1 MGAQERRRALLLAA
15 TAMCGAILAGIAI
28 ATRGFGLIDSTSV
41 DTREHV
47 AAQQRC
53 ERDVVARLVAPSTAK
68 LTDVTVTSA
77 QLDPEVMDLFSL
89 TSGGPL
95 NGVDHSRISVR
106 SLRMH
111 NGARRTTA
119 IWPTPSSCST
129 TTINLCYSALIV
141 SGGLAR
147 RSSATVVASCQAG
160 CLLRSS
166 RRDPTLLGM

>member
-1 MGAQERRRALLLAA
+1 MGAQKRTRALLLAA
-15 TAMCGAILAGIAI
+15 AAMCGAILAVIAI

-41 DTREHV
+41 DTREHA

-106 SLRMH
+106 SVEGVVEAP
-111 NGARRTTA
+111 NE
-119 IWPTPSSCST
+119 
-129 TTINLCYSALIV
+129 V
-141 SGGLAR
+141 GGTLHDPFTCRAYFVDGDLAD
-147 RSSATVVASCQAG
+147 TLVVF
-160 CLLRSS
+160 
-166 RRDPTLLGM
+166 DHDH